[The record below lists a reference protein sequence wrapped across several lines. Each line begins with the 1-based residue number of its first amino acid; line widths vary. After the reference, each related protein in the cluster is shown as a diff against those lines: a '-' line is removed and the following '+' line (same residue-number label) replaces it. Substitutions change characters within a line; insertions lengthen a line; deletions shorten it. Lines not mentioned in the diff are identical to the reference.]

1 MRQDRFLG
9 ISFCSRNQ
17 FVLDRALSGDF
28 NRIVDVKRLFKSMSP
43 TTRSSKLRMLLK
55 ELLIFLTQV
64 EVSGGPA
71 DILTVGGAVPL
82 RQLIHNMKHLRRP
95 RVRHGNNH
103 ASEIKILRLG
113 ADHGRGGEHER
124 Y

>member
-9 ISFCSRNQ
+9 IRLCSRNQ
-17 FVLDRALSGDF
+17 FVLDRALRGDF
-28 NRIVDVKRLFKSMSP
+28 NRIIDVKRLFKSMSP
-43 TTRSSKLRMLLK
+43 TTRPSKFRMLLK
-55 ELLIFLTQV
+55 EVLIFLTQV

-71 DILTVGGAVPL
+71 DILAVAGAVPL

-95 RVRHGNNH
+95 RVRHGNND
-103 ASEIKILRLG
+103 ASEIKILSLG
-113 ADHGRGGEHER
+113 ADHGMDGEHEG